1 MKKVFYILLI
11 GAMAACA
18 PKQQQQQQQQDV
30 QNTPVDTTE
39 QVAEQQPTAAESDC
53 IMEDVLRLIPKD
65 VLPENMRKLDLVD
78 AIHQKAAGGD
88 DSYEVRCDYA
98 FYDRSEGEC
107 DYADIF
113 LKSYPK
119 TDGTH
124 LVIYAYEGGCDCSA
138 MIEHRAYIYSNGQLT
153 ETSWPFPEPK
163 FDEFY
168 NALSF
173 YGAEKSH
180 VNFAKNDGMPLYLP
194 NKDGDIMCTWVA
206 CDYFD
211 FLDWQRSITYTW
223 NGEGF
228 DKTYG
233 EYRMVDNDH
242 LGGIK
247 IGGPMPKTLDGFRLE
262 TLEQDEYYGDVML
275 IDAST
280 GENVA
285 KIQYF
290 NEEGVQSINYIE
302 LYSKRYATY
311 NGIKVGDMIDEVL
324 KMTTESSAYDFSDGK
339 AEDDTTRWIYVQNFY
354 GLFAVEG
361 HTIEVGTP
369 YTSPD
374 GDLNP
379 YLGSDLKAA
388 TPSEPIK
395 AIEMMKVTSEE

>member
-1 MKKVFYILLI
+1 MKKALYILLI

-18 PKQQQQQQQQDV
+18 PKQQQQAV
-30 QNTPVDTTE
+30 ENTPADTTE
-39 QVAEQQPTAAESDC
+39 QVVEQPMEAEGDC
-53 IMEDVLRLIPKD
+53 IMEDVLRLIPKN
-65 VLPENMRKLDLVD
+65 VLPDNMRKLDLVD

-88 DSYEVRCDYA
+88 NSYEVKCDYA

-107 DYADIF
+107 DYAEIF

-119 TDGTH
+119 ADGTH

-138 MIEHRAYIYSNGQLT
+138 MIEHRAYIYSDGQLT
-153 ETSWPFPEPK
+153 ETSWPFPEPQ
-163 FDEFY
+163 FNEFY

-173 YGAEKSH
+173 YGVEKSH
-180 VNFAKNDGMPLYLP
+180 INFSKKDGMPLYLP

-233 EYRMVDNDH
+233 EYRMIADNR
-242 LGGIK
+242 
-247 IGGPMPKTLDGFRLE
+247 IGGLKLNDPMPKALDGFRLE
-262 TLEQDEYYGDVML
+262 TLEQNEYYGEVIL

-285 KIQYF
+285 KIQYV
-290 NEEGVQSINYIE
+290 NEEGVQSINHIE
-302 LYSKRYATY
+302 VYSKQYATY
-311 NGIKVGDMIDEVL
+311 SGIKVGDMIDEVI
-324 KMTTESSAYDFSDGK
+324 KMNTESSAYDFNDGK
-339 AEDDTTRWIYVQNFY
+339 AEDDTTRWIYVKNFH

-361 HTIEVGTP
+361 RTIEVGTP

-374 GDLNP
+374 GDLDP

-395 AIEMMKVTSEE
+395 AIEILNASPKE